1 MIGLIKCVLINFIY
15 VSVIVFSGNVHATV
29 RQLNAGGGTNANNG
43 LEVNIT
49 DSAQMQIRRLNTGQL
64 YRSTSF
70 PPVPGNYPY
79 NTPYTTNPNN
89 PRSALDNGVFI
100 RYNNTMYGANN
111 FAYNPSNLV
120 MYNSYSMSTVLPPT
134 TLQGVTQSTSSSL
147 QLTSSNSSSPT
158 VDIVWK
164 YTYPLDYVTA
174 EVTVTI
180 PKQATVSTSN
190 PVRYFHVVDTYLG
203 GDDNGCG
210 FRLKTTDGK
219 WMVGTYPLTNKTCP
233 TSTSLPPNLDVV
245 ESFRERTGTFDHYCV
260 GYWSDFWD
268 ASTSPP
274 SCAITKPQTNSL
286 KTLGDTIS
294 TTYQDTGVA
303 IEFDFTAAGTYT
315 FSYDFVV
322 GSTFVPNY
330 DHLEIRHPGSSSL
343 CPVDVQVLACLSS
356 TVPCPSDQLVN
367 TGLLQGSVT
376 VSPTSPTVTDTP
388 DPFELGSSQSI
399 ATVSMQGSAA
409 ATYTLGATG
418 LTKSPLSGVKCWNTT
433 TNSQSCS
440 FTFTNTPCVNTFE
453 CMENTLTYNNRTG
466 NSGLRNPLYTKAMG
480 ANFDV
485 DVVALLASGAQSSG
499 YNSTTGLTVQL
510 VDASS
515 GTCGSTIVATKTV
528 SFAASEGGRKKVTF
542 NASDIL
548 RPHPNL
554 RCKVTDVGLAKTGC
568 SSDNFAIRPSSLAVT
583 SVSPQQLSPSSTSTP
598 TLKAGFDNFS
608 VTVSTNELTYT
619 GTPKVDSG
627 KLDNHAGVTSVGNV
641 GGNFSAA
648 ILGVSTGSTFTYS
661 EVGHFRFQVG
671 GVYDDTYAAVDIAT
685 GDCDNTFENSG
696 VGTPK
701 RFGCKFGNTVIS
713 NYIGR
718 FIPDRFEISPG
729 SATKACTTFVYY
741 GQDTTSKPGVDVPF
755 TIYAKNWA
763 GAVTQYYTGSGVG
776 SYAKFDPSSW
786 SNFKF
791 TANPALVGATLSP
804 SVFSPSLQG
813 SWVNGQASMVARF
826 NVQRPVSPIAE
837 QTFVIRTQVQDSD
850 NVATTPAQFELAN
863 TTNTTYR
870 YGRLAITP
878 AHGSEL
884 LPLIVPV
891 EAQYWSGSGYR
902 RSTEDT
908 CTTFPLDT
916 IAMRNY
922 RGNLNACET
931 VLSVN
936 SAMNKG
942 LMSLR
947 LSAPGVSGSTPNT
960 GSVDLD
966 LNYGSAGGD
975 QTCTSAVPK
984 NAVDGTAGMASWF
997 GLDPN
1002 ARVTFG
1008 IYKAPI
1014 IYMRENF

>member
-1 MIGLIKCVLINFIY
+1 MNRLIKYVLINLLY
-15 VSVIVFSGNVHATV
+15 VVVFAFTGSVHATV
-29 RQLNAGGGTNANNG
+29 RVLNNGGGTNASNA
-43 LEVNIT
+43 LEVTIA
-49 DSAQMQIRRLNTGQL
+49 DSTQMQIKRLGSGQL
-64 YRSTSF
+64 YQ
-70 PPVPGNYPY
+70 PGTYPSGSYPY
-79 NTPYTTNPNN
+79 N
-89 PRSALDNGVFI
+89 SLLDNGVYI
-100 RYNNTMYGANN
+100 RYNNRIYGANH
-111 FAYNPSNLV
+111 FAYSAAT
-120 MYNSYSMSTVLPPT
+120 MYNSFSISSVQPGSTS
-134 TLQGVTQSTSSSL
+134 QGVTQSTTSSL
-147 QLTSSNSSSPT
+147 SLTSSILSSPT
-158 VDIVWK
+158 VSIVWK
-164 YTYPLDYVTA
+164 YTYPLDYITA

-180 PKQATVSTSN
+180 PATATVSTGN
-190 PVRYFHVVDTYLG
+190 PIRYYHAVDTYLG
-203 GDDNGCG
+203 GNDNGCG
-210 FRLKTTDGK
+210 VRYTDTNGK
-219 WMVGTYPLTNKTCP
+219 LVVGTYPLTNGTCP
-233 TSTSLPPNLDVV
+233 SSTSLPANLDVV
-245 ESFRERTGTFDHYCV
+245 ESFRERNGKFDHHCV
-260 GYWSDFWD
+260 GYWSDFW
-268 ASTSPP
+268 STATSNPP
-274 SCAITKPQTNSL
+274 ACSISKSGS
-286 KTLGDTIS
+286 LGDSIT
-294 TTYQDTGVA
+294 TTYQDTGAA
-303 IEFDFTAAGTYT
+303 IEFDFTAPGIYT

-330 DHLEIRHPGSSSL
+330 DHFEIRHAGTATL
-343 CPVDVQVLACLSS
+343 CPTEVKVLACLSS
-356 TVPCPSDQLVN
+356 TVPCPDDQLVSS
-367 TGLLQGSVT
+367 GELKGSLT
-376 VSPTSPTVTDTP
+376 VSPTTPTVTDTP
-388 DPFELGSSQSI
+388 DPFTLGSNQSI
-399 ATVSMQGSAA
+399 GTVTMQGSAA
-409 ATYTLGATG
+409 ATYTLGVSG
-418 LTKSPLSGVKCWNTT
+418 LTKTPLSGVKCWNTT
-433 TNSQSCS
+433 TSSQSCS

-453 CMENTLTYNNRTG
+453 CMENSLTYNNRTT
-466 NSGLRNPLYTKAMG
+466 NSSLRNPLYTKVIG

-485 DVVALLASGAQSSG
+485 DVVALLSSGAQSSG

-528 SFAASEGGRKKVTF
+528 SFAASDSGRKKVTF

-554 RCKVTDVGLAKTGC
+554 RCKVTDVGLVKTGC

-583 SVSPQQLSPSSTSTP
+583 SVSPQQLSPSNTSTP
-598 TLKAGFDNFS
+598 TLKAGTDNFS
-608 VTVSTNELTYT
+608 VTVSTDELTYT
-619 GTPKVDSG
+619 GTPKVDSA
-627 KLDNHAGVTSVGNV
+627 KLDNHAGVTSVGQV
-641 GGNFSAA
+641 AGNFSAA

-661 EVGHFRFQVG
+661 EVGHFRFQAEG
-671 GVYDDTYAAVDIAT
+671 IYDDTYAAVDIST
-685 GDCDNTFENSG
+685 GDCDNSFENNG

-701 RFGCKFGNTVIS
+701 RFGCKFGNTAVS

-729 SATKACTTFVYY
+729 SVTKACTTFVYF
-741 GQDTTSKPGVDVPF
+741 GQDSTTKPGVDVPF
-755 TIYAKNWA
+755 TISARNGA
-763 GAVTQYYTGSGVG
+763 GAVTQYYTGSGAS

-786 SNFKF
+786 TNFKF
-791 TANPALVGATLSP
+791 TANPALVGATLSR

-813 SWVNGQASMVARF
+813 SWLNGQASMVAKF
-826 NVQRPVSPIAE
+826 NVQRPASPVAE
-837 QTFVIRTQVQDSD
+837 QTFAIKTQVQDSD
-850 NVATTPAQFELAN
+850 GVATTPAQIELA
-863 TTNTTYR
+863 NTTYR

-942 LMSLR
+942 IMSLR

-966 LNYGSAGGD
+966 LNFSAAGGD

-984 NAVDGTAGMASWF
+984 NAVDGTAGMTSWF
-997 GLDPN
+997 GPDPN

-1014 IYMRENF
+1014 IYMRENFQ

>member
-1 MIGLIKCVLINFIY
+1 MIRLIKFVLINFIY
-15 VSVIVFSGNVHATV
+15 VSVMVFSGNAQAIV
-29 RQLNAGGGTNANNG
+29 RVFNSGGGTNSSNG
-43 LEVNIT
+43 LEVHIT

-64 YRSTSF
+64 YQSTKF
-70 PPVPGNYPY
+70 PVNNYPY
-79 NTPYTTNPNN
+79 NTPYSTNIFNPN
-89 PRSALDNGVFI
+89 PRSSLDNGVFV

-111 FAYNPSNLV
+111 FAYNPSGLV
-120 MYNSYSMSTVLPPT
+120 MYNSYSIANLQPSTT
-134 TLQGVTQSTSSSL
+134 SQGVTQSASASM
-147 QLTSSNSSSPT
+147 QLTSTNSSSPT

-180 PKQATVSTSN
+180 PKQATVSASN
-190 PVRYFHVVDTYLG
+190 PIRYYHVVDTYLG

-210 FRLKTTDGK
+210 FKLRNADGK
-219 WMVGTYPLTNKTCP
+219 LMVGTYPLTNGSCP
-233 TSTSLPPNLDVV
+233 TSSSLPPNLDVV

-356 TVPCPSDQLVN
+356 TVPCPSDQLVS
-367 TGLLQGSVT
+367 TGLLQGSLT
-376 VSPTSPTVTDTP
+376 VSPTTPTVTDTP

-433 TNSQSCS
+433 TNAQSCS
-440 FTFTNTPCVNTFE
+440 FTITNTPCVNTFE
-453 CMENTLTYNNRTG
+453 CMENTLTYNNRTT
-466 NSGLRNPLYTKAMG
+466 NSALRNPLYTKAMG

-485 DVVALLASGAQSSG
+485 DVVALLATGAQSTG

-515 GTCGSTIVATKTV
+515 GSCGATIVATKTV
-528 SFAASEGGRKKVTF
+528 SFAASDAGRKKVTF
-542 NASDIL
+542 NASDVL

-583 SVSPQQLSPSSTSTP
+583 SVSPQQLSPSTTSTP
-598 TLKAGFDNFS
+598 TLKAGTNNFS
-608 VTVSTNELTYT
+608 VAVSTNELTYT

-671 GVYDDTYAAVDIAT
+671 GIYDDTYAAVDIAT

-701 RFGCKFGNTVIS
+701 RFGCKFGNTAVS

-729 SATKACTTFVYY
+729 SVTKACGTFIYY
-741 GQDTTSKPGVDVPF
+741 GQDTATKPGVDVPF
-755 TIYAKNWA
+755 TIYARNGT
-763 GAVTQYYTGSGVG
+763 GAVTQYYTGSGAS

-791 TANPALVGATLSP
+791 TTSPALVGATLNP

-813 SWVNGQASMVARF
+813 SWVSGQASMVAKF
-826 NVQRPVSPIAE
+826 NVPRSASPIAE
-837 QTFVIRTQVQDSD
+837 QAFAIKTQVQDSD
-850 NVATTPAQFELAN
+850 GVVTSPALVELAN
-863 TTNTTYR
+863 TLYR

-891 EAQYWSGSGYR
+891 EAQYWSGGGYR
-902 RSTEDT
+902 RSTEDA

-931 VLSVN
+931 VLSIN

-942 LMSLR
+942 LMNLR

-966 LNYGSAGGD
+966 LNFGSAGGD
-975 QTCTSAVPK
+975 QTCTSAVQK
-984 NAVDGTAGMASWF
+984 NAVDGTAGMTSWF
-997 GLDPN
+997 GPDPN